1 MAFLPA
7 LRGVLGLATKSAGLE
22 TKSFELDAGHTSW
35 SGMLARLRDPRRSW
49 PVERAVLEGMERV
62 VWVFKSVNAIAGHA
76 SRLPIERV
84 LIKDD
89 GEREVIA
96 DDPLARLLN
105 AGVANQLEKGPQLRK
120 RLSGQV
126 LLSPAGT
133 FVEVTTSRRGHPI
146 GADLLPPGRT
156 RPVPGF
162 NGNLLSHFE
171 TITPD
176 GRRRA
181 IDPEKVIWFRD
192 PHPLDPFRGITPMEA
207 AGLSVDLDFLARLYN
222 ATFLR
227 NDGRPGGVIGIDGEV
242 DDDEMERIQGIFG
255 KGAHEAGK
263 LTVLQGDL
271 SFIDLAA
278 KPRDMAYADLARISK
293 EEILAAF
300 GVPESVIGNA
310 SGRTFDNAAQEQENF
325 WEHTMLPH
333 LSLLATGWDTD
344 HEDDARYEFNV
355 DGVEPLQ
362 RAKRQR
368 RQEAREEVAAGLISL
383 DEYRAIAGYDPVDL
397 PHTRALYVAQGKTP
411 IPTREEDAVALG
423 IAPPEDPEAA
433 MDGAAAAGEL
443 GGQPPAGDAV
453 PAEEG
458 DDGAEEN
465 ALSRLRA
472 LFDENGGGEQ
482 EPTNGEPAA
491 SAPGGN
497 ADAGEKPEQ
506 EPEEGD
512 AEEEEAKPKRG
523 RRQTKGAPA
532 PEPRAEL
539 VEVLNQLGGRLVGR
553 TVARL
558 ESPKYRKGT
567 RHFIAEYKVDT
578 RVGDSPL
585 DMARIVPVEAWQTE
599 AEQAVFPVFAAAATA
614 AGGGVEA
621 HDTAMTAAVAVGEE
635 FGRVAGVVRAVVED
649 LDQAGA
655 PMEEIAQAVR
665 EVDLTDWAAAIAAEI
680 PI

>member
-7 LRGVLGLATKSAGLE
+7 LRGVLGLATKSAPLE

-89 GEREVIA
+89 GEREVIT

-105 AGVANQLEKGPQLRK
+105 AGIANQLEKGPQLRK

-133 FVEVTTSRRGHPI
+133 FVEMTTSRRGHPI

-162 NGNLLSHFE
+162 GGTLLSHFE

-278 KPRDMAYADLARISK
+278 RPRDMAYADLARISK

-300 GVPESVIGNA
+300 GVPESILGNA
-310 SGRTFDNAAQEQENF
+310 SGRTFDNAAQEEHQF
-325 WEHTMLPH
+325 WTHTMLPH

-344 HEDDARYEFNV
+344 HEDGAVYEFNT
-355 DGVEPLQ
+355 DSVEVLQ
-362 RAKRQR
+362 RAKTQR
-368 RQEAREEVAAGLISL
+368 RQEAREEFEAGLISP
-383 DEYRAIAGYDPVDL
+383 DEYRAIAGYDPVDMA
-397 PHTRALYVAQGKTP
+397 HTRALYVPQGKTP
-411 IPTREEDAVALG
+411 IPTRQEDAVALG
-423 IAPPEDPEAA
+423 IAPPEDPAA
-433 MDGAAAAGEL
+433 ADAGAAPEGEL
-443 GGQPPAGDAV
+443 GEQPPADAV
-453 PAEEG
+453 PAAE

-472 LFDENGGGEQ
+472 LFDSNSDDNGQ
-482 EPTNGEPAA
+482 ETGQP
-491 SAPGGN
+491 
-497 ADAGEKPEQ
+497 DART
-506 EPEEGD
+506 PEED
-512 AEEEEAKPKRG
+512 AEQPEEEDGRDEEERPRG
-523 RRQTKGAPA
+523 RQTKANPA
-532 PEPRAEL
+532 AGPAGL
-539 VEVLNQLGGRLVGR
+539 VEALHQLGGRFVGR

-558 ESPKYRKGT
+558 ESPKTRKGT
-567 RHFIAEYKVDT
+567 RHFQPEFKVDT
-578 RVGDSPL
+578 RVGTNAL
-585 DMARIVPVEAWQTE
+585 DVARIVPVEAWKAE
-599 AEQAVFPVFAAAATA
+599 AEQAVLPVFAAAAA
-614 AGGGVEA
+614 ASGGGVEE
-621 HDTAMTAAVAVGEE
+621 HDIAMAAAMAVGEE
-635 FGRVAGVVRAVVED
+635 FGRVVEAVRSAVEE
-649 LDQAGA
+649 LDEGGA
-655 PMEEIAQAVR
+655 PMEEIVQAVR
-665 EVDLTDWAAAIAAEI
+665 GVDLLGWAAAIAAGT
-680 PI
+680 PA

>member
-7 LRGVLGLATKSAGLE
+7 LRGALGLETKSSPPLE
-22 TKSFELDAGHTSW
+22 TKSFELDTGHTSW

-49 PVERAVLEGMERV
+49 PVERAVLEGLERV

-84 LIKDD
+84 RVAAD

-105 AGVANQLEKGPQLRK
+105 AGIANRLEKGPQLRK

-126 LLSPAGT
+126 LLSPNGAFT
-133 FVEVTTSRRGHPI
+133 EVTVSRRGHPV
-146 GADLLPPGRT
+146 GLDLLPPGRT

-162 NGNLLSHFE
+162 GGNLLSHFE

-176 GRRRA
+176 GRRRK
-181 IDPEKVIWFRD
+181 IDPERVIWFRD

-242 DDDEMERIQGIFG
+242 DDDEMERIQNVFG

-271 SFIDLAA
+271 SFVDLASR
-278 KPRDMAYADLARISK
+278 PRDMAYADLARISK

-344 HEDDARYEFNV
+344 HDDGATYEFNL

-423 IAPPEDPEAA
+423 IAPPEDPQALEDSSGDEFA
-433 MDGAAAAGEL
+433 E
-443 GGQPPAGDAV
+443 QPPAGAGDA
-453 PAEEG
+453 AAGG

-472 LFDENGGGEQ
+472 VFGGRGGVEQ
-482 EPTNGEPAA
+482 EEPAA
-491 SAPGGN
+491 DEPAGPGRPAAREEAGADGEEPGG
-497 ADAGEKPEQ
+497 
-506 EPEEGD
+506 
-512 AEEEEAKPKRG
+512 RG
-523 RRQTKGAPA
+523 RRQTKSGPAAGPGAVLA
-532 PEPRAEL
+532 
-539 VEVLNQLGGRLVGR
+539 EVLDQLGGRLVGR
-553 TVARL
+553 TVSRL
-558 ESPKYRKGT
+558 RSPKHRKHT
-567 RHFIAEYKVDT
+567 RHFQPEFKVDT
-578 RVGDSPL
+578 RLGDNPL
-585 DMARIVPVEAWQTE
+585 DVSRIVPVGAWRAE
-599 AEQAVFPVFAAAATA
+599 AEQAVLPVFTAAAVA
-614 AGGGVEA
+614 AGGDLEA
-621 HDTAMTAAVAVGEE
+621 HERALASAAKVGEE
-635 FGRVAGVVRAVVED
+635 FGRVAGVVSAVVEE
-649 LDQAGA
+649 LDQSGA
-655 PMEEIAQAVR
+655 PIEQMVQAVR
-665 EVDLTDWAAAIAAEI
+665 EVDLTDWAAAITADT
-680 PI
+680 PS

>member
-7 LRGVLGLATKSAGLE
+7 LRDVLGLATKSDPLE

-89 GEREVIA
+89 GEREVIT

-105 AGVANQLEKGPQLRK
+105 AGIANQLEKGPQLRK

-133 FVEVTTSRRGHPI
+133 FVEMTTSRRGHPI

-162 NGNLLSHFE
+162 GGKLLSHFE

-242 DDDEMERIQGIFG
+242 DDDEMERIQDIFG

-278 KPRDMAYADLARISK
+278 RPRDMAYADLARISK

-300 GVPESVIGNA
+300 GVPESILGNA
-310 SGRTFDNAAQEQENF
+310 SGRTFDNAAQEEHQF
-325 WEHTMLPH
+325 WTHTMLPH

-344 HEDDARYEFNV
+344 HEDGAVYEFNT
-355 DGVEPLQ
+355 DSVEVLQ
-362 RAKRQR
+362 RAKTQR
-368 RQEAREEVAAGLISL
+368 REEARAEFEAGLISP

-397 PHTRALYVAQGKTP
+397 PHTRALFIAQGKTP
-411 IPTREEDAVALG
+411 IPTRQEDAVALG
-423 IAPPEDPEAA
+423 IAPPEDP
-433 MDGAAAAGEL
+433 AAAAPGAAPEGEL
-443 GGQPPAGDAV
+443 GEQPPAGTV
-453 PAEEG
+453 PAAG

-472 LFDENGGGEQ
+472 LFDGDGDDEQDAGGPSDVVPAEGDS
-482 EPTNGEPAA
+482 AA
-491 SAPGGN
+491 SEDD
-497 ADAGEKPEQ
+497 DAQ
-506 EPEEGD
+506 D
-512 AEEEEAKPKRG
+512 EEELPRG
-523 RRQTKGAPA
+523 RRQTKAFPA
-532 PEPRAEL
+532 VGPAGL
-539 VEVLNQLGGRLVGR
+539 VEALHQLGARFVGR

-558 ESPKYRKGT
+558 ESPKNRKGT
-567 RHFIAEYKVDT
+567 RHFVAEFKVDT
-578 RVGDSPL
+578 RVGANAL
-585 DMARIVPVEAWQTE
+585 DVARIVPVEAWRAE
-599 AEQAVFPVFAAAATA
+599 AEQTVLPVFAAAAIA
-614 AGGGVEA
+614 SGGGVEA
-621 HDTAMTAAVAVGEE
+621 HDSAMAAAVAVGEE
-635 FGRVAGVVRAVVED
+635 FGQVVETVRGAVEE
-649 LDQAGA
+649 LDQAGT
-655 PMEEIAQAVR
+655 PMEEIVQAVR
-665 EVDLTDWAAAIAAEI
+665 GVDLAEWVAAITTEI
-680 PI
+680 PV

>member
-7 LRGVLGLATKSAGLE
+7 LRGALGLERKSAPLE
-22 TKSFELDAGHTSW
+22 RKSFELDAGHTSW

-62 VWVFKSVNAIAGHA
+62 VWVFKSVNAVAGHA
-76 SRLPIERV
+76 SRLTIERV
-84 LIKDD
+84 RVEAD

-105 AGVANQLEKGPQLRK
+105 AGRANELEMGPQLRK
-120 RLSGQV
+120 RLSGQI
-126 LLSPAGT
+126 LLSPNGA
-133 FVEVTTSRRGHPI
+133 FVEVTTSRRGHPV
-146 GADLLPPGRT
+146 GLDLLPPGRT

-162 NGNLLSHFE
+162 GGTLLNHFE

-176 GRRRA
+176 GRRRS
-181 IDPEKVIWFRD
+181 IDPERVIWFRD

-242 DDDEMERIQGIFG
+242 EDGEMERIQGIFG

-278 KPRDMAYADLARISK
+278 RPRDMAYADLARISK

-310 SGRTFDNAAQEQENF
+310 SGRTFDNALQEQKNF

-344 HEDDARYEFNV
+344 HDDDARYEFNL
-355 DGVEPLQ
+355 DDVEPLQ
-362 RAKRQR
+362 QAQRQR
-368 RQEAREEVAAGLISL
+368 REEAREEFAAGLISP

-423 IAPPEDPEAA
+423 IAPPEDMQDP
-433 MDGAAAAGEL
+433 AAAEDDAAASGGLGE
-443 GGQPPAGDAV
+443 QPPAGDA
-453 PAEEG
+453 PATDG
-458 DDGAEEN
+458 DGAEAN
-465 ALSRLRA
+465 ALARLRS
-472 LFDENGGGEQ
+472 LFGTAAGGESRE
-482 EPTNGEPAA
+482 EPSEAEPPRVGEREEDAA
-491 SAPGGN
+491 P
-497 ADAGEKPEQ
+497 
-506 EPEEGD
+506 
-512 AEEEEAKPKRG
+512 AEEEEPRG
-523 RRQTKGAPA
+523 RRQTKAAPA
-532 PEPRAEL
+532 AATGAAL
-539 VEVLNQLGGRLVGR
+539 AGVLEQLGGRLVGR
-553 TVARL
+553 TVSRL
-558 ESPKYRKGT
+558 RSPKHRKGT
-567 RHFIAEYKVDT
+567 RHFVAEFKVDT
-578 RVGDSPL
+578 RVGANAL
-585 DMARIVPVEAWQTE
+585 DVARIVPVEAWQAE
-599 AEQAVFPVFAAAATA
+599 AEQAVLPVLAAVAV

-621 HDTAMTAAVAVGEE
+621 HEAAMAAAAKVGEE
-635 FGRVAGVVRAVVED
+635 FGRVAGVVRDVVEE
-649 LDQAGA
+649 LDQSGA
-655 PMEEIAQAVR
+655 PIEEIVQAVR
-665 EVDLTDWAAAIAAEI
+665 EVDLTGWAAATANQ
-680 PI
+680 PM

>member
-7 LRGVLGLATKSAGLE
+7 LRGALGLTAKSAPLE
-22 TKSFELDAGHTSW
+22 TKSLELDAGHTSW
-35 SGMLARLRDPRRSW
+35 SGMLARLRDPRRAW

-84 LIKDD
+84 LIQSD

-105 AGVANQLEKGPQLRK
+105 VGVANKLEKGPQLRK

-133 FVEVTTSRRGHPI
+133 FVEVSTSRRGHPI
-146 GADLLPPGRT
+146 GLDLLPPGRT

-162 NGNLLSHFE
+162 GGNLLSHFE

-176 GRRRA
+176 GRRRT

-242 DDDEMERIQGIFG
+242 EDEEMERIQGIFG

-300 GVPESVIGNA
+300 GVPESILGNA
-310 SGRTFDNAAQEQENF
+310 SGRTFDNAAQEEHQF
-325 WEHTMLPH
+325 WTHTMLPH

-344 HEDDARYEFNV
+344 HEDNAVYEFNTDSIEV
-355 DGVEPLQ
+355 LQ
-362 RAKRQR
+362 RAKKQR
-368 RQEAREEVAAGLISL
+368 REEAREEVDAGLISL

-411 IPTREEDAVALG
+411 IPTRDEDAVALG
-423 IAPPEDPEAA
+423 IAPPEDPAA
-433 MDGAAAAGEL
+433 GGIPEGELGERPPTGRSAAAAG
-443 GGQPPAGDAV
+443 D
-453 PAEEG
+453 

-465 ALSRLRA
+465 ALTRLRN
-472 LFDENGGGEQ
+472 LFSDTGEEEN
-482 EPTNGEPAA
+482 
-491 SAPGGN
+491 SAEA
-497 ADAGEKPEQ
+497 ADAGPTAAGDQSED
-506 EPEEGD
+506 EGVQV
-512 AEEEEAKPKRG
+512 EAKRPRG
-523 RRQTKGAPA
+523 RRQTKGSLGATPS
-532 PEPRAEL
+532 EL
-539 VEVLNQLGGRLVGR
+539 VEALLQLGGRFVGR

-558 ESPKYRKGT
+558 ESPKHRKGT
-567 RHFIAEYKVDT
+567 RHFVAQYKVDT
-578 RVGDSPL
+578 RVGTNAL
-585 DMARIVPVEAWQTE
+585 DVARIMPVQAWQAE
-599 AEQAVFPVFAAAATA
+599 AEQVVLPVLAVAAAAM
-614 AGGGVEA
+614 AGGGMEA
-621 HDTAMTAAVAVGEE
+621 HDTAMTAAAAVGEE
-635 FGRVAGVVRAVVED
+635 FGRVVEAVRGAVEE

-655 PMEEIAQAVR
+655 PMEEIVQAVR
-665 EVDLTDWAAAIAAEI
+665 EVDLSDWATAATIEL

>member
-7 LRGVLGLATKSAGLE
+7 LRGALGLERKSAPLE
-22 TKSFELDAGHTSW
+22 TKSFELDAHTSW

-133 FVEVTTSRRGHPI
+133 FVEMTTSRRGHPI

-162 NGNLLSHFE
+162 GGNLLSHFE
-171 TITPD
+171 TISPD
-176 GRRRA
+176 GRRRG

-300 GVPESVIGNA
+300 GVPESILGNA
-310 SGRTFDNAAQEQENF
+310 SGRTFDNAAQEEHQF
-325 WEHTMLPH
+325 WTHTMLPH

-344 HEDDARYEFNV
+344 HEDGAVYEFNT
-355 DGVEPLQ
+355 DSVEVLQ
-362 RAKRQR
+362 RAKTQR
-368 RQEAREEVAAGLISL
+368 REEAREEVAAGLISL

-411 IPTREEDAVALG
+411 IPTRQADAVALG
-423 IAPPEDPEAA
+423 IAPPEDP
-433 MDGAAAAGEL
+433 AAAVDDAAAEGEL

-453 PAEEG
+453 PAAG
-458 DDGAEEN
+458 DDDGAEEN
-465 ALSRLRA
+465 ALSRLRN
-472 LFDENGGGEQ
+472 LFSETSDDEE
-482 EPTNGEPAA
+482 
-491 SAPGGN
+491 SAETDEAGP
-497 ADAGEKPEQ
+497 DAGENAAAED
-506 EPEEGD
+506 EPED
-512 AEEEEAKPKRG
+512 DVAQEEERPRG
-523 RRQTKGAPA
+523 RQTKGSPGAGPA
-532 PEPRAEL
+532 TEL
-539 VEVLNQLGGRLVGR
+539 VETLYQLGGRFVGR

-558 ESPKYRKGT
+558 ESPKHRKGT
-567 RHFIAEYKVDT
+567 RHFVAEYKVDT
-578 RVGDSPL
+578 RVGANAL
-585 DMARIVPVEAWQTE
+585 DVARIMPAEAWQAE
-599 AEQAVFPVFAAAATA
+599 AEQVVLPALAAAAVT
-614 AGGGVEA
+614 GGGGMDA

-635 FGRVAGVVRAVVED
+635 FGRVVETIRGAVEE

-655 PMEEIAQAVR
+655 PMEEIVQAVR
-665 EVDLTDWAAAIAAEI
+665 EVDLTDWAAAITAEL